1 MTDTTALPIAQAMSA
16 IMKEVGAIAKKDK
29 NTSQGFNF
37 RGIDSVVNA
46 VSPAL
51 QKHGV
56 IVVPSVEDYEYAT
69 VEIGRNRTAMGHVK
83 VKVTYTFIGASGDAI
98 KATVVGEAMDAGD
111 KATAKAM
118 SVAFRTALLQTLC
131 LPTDDLDP
139 DADTYVRSAGVE
151 APKRSATEKQEAP
164 QRSKVS
170 PIRAAAGSKSEP
182 SISDNQLKFLREL
195 AVKVGADDETVIAL
209 SGGVKIEALSNP
221 QASKIIEQLLS
232 IKRGD
237 ATLTFNTD
245 GTAELTTTK

>member
-1 MTDTTALPIAQAMSA
+1 MTETTALPIAQAMSA

-29 NTSQGFNF
+29 NQAQGFNF

-83 VKVTYTFIGASGDAI
+83 VKVTYTFIGANGDSI

-118 SVAFRTALLQTLC
+118 SVAFRTALLQALS
-131 LPTDDLDP
+131 LPTDETDP
-139 DADTYVRSAGVE
+139 DSSSYERSSAKDVLAPNALLTMITQATTIDSLAEIGQYITTNKDSYNPELLEQFRVKFKEQQANLIVPKLEEDTNE
-151 APKRSATEKQEAP
+151 
-164 QRSKVS
+164 
-170 PIRAAAGSKSEP
+170 
-182 SISDNQLKFLREL
+182 
-195 AVKVGADDETVIAL
+195 
-209 SGGVKIEALSNP
+209 
-221 QASKIIEQLLS
+221 
-232 IKRGD
+232 
-237 ATLTFNTD
+237 
-245 GTAELTTTK
+245 TTTEEPIVTVNA